1 MFVNLAGNI
10 MMTDPIADMLT
21 RMRNALMTKKREVVI
36 PYSQL
41 KYRVAEIL
49 RDHGY
54 IADVQKQ
61 EGAPAPHLV
70 IGLKYRADGP
80 AIQSIMRES
89 TPGRRVY
96 RRSIEL
102 PKVLN
107 GYGIA
112 VVSTSQGIMTAE
124 EARKRGIGGEVMC
137 SVY

>member
-1 MFVNLAGNI
+1 

-36 PYSQL
+36 PYSQV

-54 IADVQKQ
+54 VAGVQKQ
-61 EGAPAPHLV
+61 EGAPVPQLV
-70 IGLKYRADGP
+70 VELKYRADGP

-89 TPGRRVY
+89 TPGHRVY
-96 RRSIEL
+96 RRASAL
-102 PKVLN
+102 PKILN